1 MNSLLKLEWWIYEF
15 SYTMFYTFEY
25 ICNFCNK
32 RVVCMNKYIWVSR
45 NKSNKR
51 CEDFY
56 GKKYKT
62 LFKDIYIYIYI
73 YILKAWI
80 EK

>member
-1 MNSLLKLEWWIYEF
+1 
-15 SYTMFYTFEY
+15 
-25 ICNFCNK
+25 
-32 RVVCMNKYIWVSR
+32 MNKNIRGSR

-62 LFKDIYIYIYI
+62 LFKDIYIYIF
-73 YILKAWI
+73 
-80 EK
+80 

>member
-1 MNSLLKLEWWIYEF
+1 
-15 SYTMFYTFEY
+15 
-25 ICNFCNK
+25 
-32 RVVCMNKYIWVSR
+32 MNKYIWVSR

-62 LFKDIYIYIYI
+62 LFKDIYIYIFFKGLNREITHVPEWMGWFNIQRTQFSLNYQLNA
-73 YILKAWI
+73 ILTKI
-80 EK
+80 SK